1 MKFERAKD
9 HVLQRA
15 RAAGVDAE
23 VLATA
28 TRELTLAA
36 SGGRVDEISHANQ
49 GGVGVR
55 VVTDGR
61 VGYASSEA
69 LDDASLVW
77 MLDEA
82 IANSRLQPARGAV
95 LPPGGALGRSD
106 LIGEGLSA
114 AVEAK
119 GAAVV
124 ELEGGIVADARVDA
138 LFMAR
143 YAETETE
150 AVLGSTRG
158 VDGGYRNGYAMLMAS
173 PVMKQGDSV
182 KQGWDLDV
190 AKEFHQLDPTRTSQ
204 RVLERV
210 GRHLG
215 ATPLRT
221 GRYDT
226 LLEPDVT
233 ATLLRLLLFSLS
245 GKSVAEGK
253 SRLAA
258 RIGQRIASD
267 LITLVDDPTLPVGL
281 ASRPFDAEGTPARR
295 TPLIE
300 GGVLRSFL
308 HNSDTARRTGQANT
322 GHAQRSYASTLGVG
336 PSNLILEAGHGAE
349 LDDGVIVTDLMGVH
363 AGANPITGDVSL
375 QGLGLRVEGGA
386 ARPVE
391 NFALSFNLF
400 ELLERVGAVG
410 DVLEWRPGGGGG
422 MIAAPTVRIDALSF
436 AGA

>member
-1 MKFERAKD
+1 MSFERAKD
-9 HVLQRA
+9 HVLRRA
-15 RAAGVDAE
+15 RERGVDAE
-23 VLATA
+23 VLATS
-28 TRELTLAA
+28 TRELRLAA
-36 SGGRVDEISHANQ
+36 SGGRVDEIGHANR

-55 VVTDGR
+55 VVADGR

-69 LDDASLVW
+69 LDDASLDW

-82 IANSRLQPARGAV
+82 VENAALQPPRGAE
-95 LPPGGALGRSD
+95 LPVGGPLGRSD

-124 ELEGGIVADARVDA
+124 ALEGAIVADPRVDA

-182 KQGWDLDV
+182 KQGWDVDV
-190 AKEFHQLDPTRTSQ
+190 VKEFHQLDPTRTSQ
-204 RVLERV
+204 EILERV

-215 ATPLRT
+215 ASPLAT

-226 LLEPDVT
+226 VFEPDVT
-233 ATLLRLLLFSLS
+233 AILLQLLLYSLS

-253 SRLAA
+253 SRLAG
-258 RIGQRIASD
+258 RLGDRVASE
-267 LITLVDDPTLPVGL
+267 LITLVDDPTLPEGL

-336 PSNLILEAGHGAE
+336 PSNLVLEAGAGAS

-386 ARPVE
+386 TRPVE

-400 ELLERVGAVG
+400 ELLERVNAVG
-410 DVLEWRPGGGGG
+410 DTLEWRPGGGGG
-422 MIAAPTVRIDALSF
+422 MVAAPTLRVDALSF

>member
-1 MKFERAKD
+1 MSFERAKD
-9 HVLQRA
+9 HVLRRA
-15 RAAGVDAE
+15 RERGVDAE
-23 VLATA
+23 VLATS
-28 TRELTLAA
+28 TRELRLAA
-36 SGGRVDEISHANQ
+36 SGGRVDEIGHANR

-55 VVTDGR
+55 VVADGR

-69 LDDASLVW
+69 LDDASLDW

-82 IANSRLQPARGAV
+82 VENAALQPPRGAE
-95 LPPGGALGRSD
+95 LPVGGPLGRSD

-124 ELEGGIVADARVDA
+124 ALEGAIVADPRVDA

-182 KQGWDLDV
+182 KQGWDVDV
-190 AKEFHQLDPTRTSQ
+190 VKEFHQLDPTRTSQ
-204 RVLERV
+204 EILERV

-215 ATPLRT
+215 ATPLAT

-226 LLEPDVT
+226 VFEPDVT
-233 ATLLRLLLFSLS
+233 AILLQLLLYSLS

-253 SRLAA
+253 SRLAG
-258 RIGQRIASD
+258 RLGDRVASE
-267 LITLVDDPTLPVGL
+267 LITLVDDPTLPEGL

-336 PSNLILEAGHGAE
+336 PSNLVLEAGAGAS

-386 ARPVE
+386 TRPVE

-400 ELLERVGAVG
+400 ELLERVNAVG
-410 DVLEWRPGGGGG
+410 DTLEWRPGGGGG
-422 MIAAPTVRIDALSF
+422 MVAAPTLRVDALSF

>member
-1 MKFERAKD
+1 MSFERAKD
-9 HVLQRA
+9 HVLRRA
-15 RAAGVDAE
+15 RERGVDAE
-23 VLATA
+23 VLATS
-28 TRELTLAA
+28 TRELRLAA
-36 SGGRVDEISHANQ
+36 SGGRVDEIGHANR

-55 VVTDGR
+55 VVADGR

-69 LDDASLVW
+69 LDDASLDW

-82 IANSRLQPARGAV
+82 VENAALQPPRGAE
-95 LPPGGALGRSD
+95 LPVGGPLGRSD

-124 ELEGGIVADARVDA
+124 ALEGAIVADPRVDA

-182 KQGWDLDV
+182 KQGWDVDV
-190 AKEFHQLDPTRTSQ
+190 VKEYHQLDPTRTSQ
-204 RVLERV
+204 EILERV

-215 ATPLRT
+215 ASPLAT

-226 LLEPDVT
+226 VFEPDVT
-233 ATLLRLLLFSLS
+233 AILLQLLLYSLS

-253 SRLAA
+253 SRLAG
-258 RIGQRIASD
+258 RLGDRVASE
-267 LITLVDDPTLPVGL
+267 LITLVDDPTLPEGL

-336 PSNLILEAGHGAE
+336 PSNLVLEAGAGAS

-386 ARPVE
+386 TRPVE

-400 ELLERVGAVG
+400 ELLERVNAVG
-410 DVLEWRPGGGGG
+410 DTLEWRPGGGGG
-422 MIAAPTVRIDALSF
+422 MVAAPTLRVDALSF

>member
-1 MKFERAKD
+1 MNFERAKD
-9 HVLQRA
+9 HVLRRA
-15 RAAGVDAE
+15 RDRDVDAE
-23 VLATA
+23 VLATSK
-28 TRELTLAA
+28 RELTLAA

-55 VVTDGR
+55 VVTGGR

-69 LDDASLVW
+69 LDATSLDW

-82 IANSRLQPARGAV
+82 IENAALQPPRGAE
-95 LPPGGALGRSD
+95 LPVGGALGRSD

-124 ELEGGIVADARVDA
+124 ALEGALVADPRVDV
-138 LFMAR
+138 LFLAR

-158 VDGGYRNGYAMLMAS
+158 VDGGYRNGFAMLMAS
-173 PVMKQGDSV
+173 PVMRQGDSV
-182 KQGWDLDV
+182 KQGWDLEV
-190 AKEFHQLDPTRTSQ
+190 GKEFHALDPSRTSQ
-204 RVLERV
+204 RILERV

-215 ATPLRT
+215 ATPLGT
-221 GRYDT
+221 GRYDAVF
-226 LLEPDVT
+226 EPDVT

-253 SRLAA
+253 SRLAG
-258 RIGQRIASD
+258 RLGDRIASAS
-267 LITLVDDPTLPVGL
+267 ITLVDDPTLADGL

-308 HNSDTARRTGQANT
+308 HNSDTARRTGQPNT
-322 GHAQRSYASTLGVG
+322 GHALRSYASTLGVG
-336 PSNLILEAGHGAE
+336 PSNLVLEPGSGLA

-375 QGLGLRVEGGA
+375 QGLGLRVA
-386 ARPVE
+386 AGESRPVE

-400 ELLERVGAVG
+400 DLLERVQAVG
-410 DVLEWRPGGGGG
+410 DEVEWRPGGGFG
-422 MIAAPTVRIDALSF
+422 MIAAPALRVDALSF

>member
-1 MKFERAKD
+1 MNFERAKD
-9 HVLQRA
+9 HVLRRA
-15 RAAGVDAE
+15 RALGVDAE
-23 VLATA
+23 VLATS

-36 SGGRVDEISHANQ
+36 SGGRVDEIGHANQ

-55 VVTDGR
+55 VVADGR
-61 VGYASSEA
+61 IGYASSEA
-69 LDDASLVW
+69 LDDASLDW

-82 IANSRLQPARGAV
+82 IANAALQPPRGAE
-95 LPPGGALGRSD
+95 LPAGVALGRSD

-114 AVEAK
+114 QVEAK
-119 GAAVV
+119 AAAVV
-124 ELEGGIVADARVDA
+124 ALEGGIVADARVDA

-182 KQGWDLDV
+182 KQGWDVDV
-190 AKEFHQLDPTRTSQ
+190 VKEFHQLDPTRTSQ
-204 RVLERV
+204 QILERV

-226 LLEPDVT
+226 VFEPDVT

-258 RIGQRIASD
+258 RLGERVASD
-267 LITLVDDPTLPVGL
+267 LVTLVDDPTLPDGL

-300 GGVLRSFL
+300 RGMLRSFL

-336 PSNLILEAGHGAE
+336 PSNLILEAGGGAS
-349 LDDGVIVTDLMGVH
+349 LDDGVVVTDLMGVH

-375 QGLGLRVEGGA
+375 QGLGLRVEGGE

-400 ELLERVGAVG
+400 QLLERVEAVG
-410 DVLEWRPGGGGG
+410 DTLEWRPGGGGG
-422 MIAAPTVRIDALSF
+422 MVAAPTLRVGALSF

>member
-1 MKFERAKD
+1 MSFERAKD
-9 HVLQRA
+9 HVLRRA
-15 RAAGVDAE
+15 RALGVDAE
-23 VLATA
+23 VLATS

-36 SGGRVDEISHANQ
+36 SGGRVDEIGHANQ

-55 VVTDGR
+55 VVADGR

-69 LDDASLVW
+69 LDDASLDW

-82 IANSRLQPARGAV
+82 VANAALQPPRGAE
-95 LPPGGALGRSD
+95 LPVGGPLGRSD

-119 GAAVV
+119 GAAIVA
-124 ELEGGIVADARVDA
+124 LERGIVADPRVDA

-182 KQGWDLDV
+182 KQGWDVDV
-190 AKEFHQLDPTRTSQ
+190 TKEFHQLDPTRTSQ
-204 RVLERV
+204 QVLERV

-215 ATPLRT
+215 ATPLCT
-221 GRYDT
+221 GRYDAVF
-226 LLEPDVT
+226 EPDVT

-253 SRLAA
+253 SRLAG
-258 RIGQRIASD
+258 RLGERIASD
-267 LITLVDDPTLPVGL
+267 LITLVDDPTLPDGL

-300 GGVLRSFL
+300 RGVLRSFL
-308 HNSDTARRTGQANT
+308 HNSDTARRTGQPNT

-336 PSNLILEAGHGAE
+336 PSNLVLEAGEGAS
-349 LDDGVIVTDLMGVH
+349 LADGVVVTDLMGVH
-363 AGANPITGDVSL
+363 AGANPLTGDVSL
-375 QGLGLRVEGGA
+375 QGLGLRVEDGE

-400 ELLERVGAVG
+400 ELLQRVNAVG
-410 DVLEWRPGGGGG
+410 DTVEWRPGGGGG
-422 MIAAPTVRIDALSF
+422 MVAAPTLRVDALSF

>member
-1 MKFERAKD
+1 MNFQSAKD
-9 HVLQRA
+9 HVLRRA
-15 RAAGVDAE
+15 RERGVDAE
-23 VLATA
+23 VLATS

-55 VVTDGR
+55 VVTEGR

-69 LDDASLVW
+69 LDATSLDW

-82 IANSRLQPARGAV
+82 IENAELQPSRGAV
-95 LPPGGALGRSD
+95 LPIGGAHGRSD

-124 ELEGGIVADARVDA
+124 ALEGAIVADTRVDS
-138 LFMAR
+138 LFLAR
-143 YAETETE
+143 YAETEIE

-158 VDGGYRNGYAMLMAS
+158 VDGGYRNGFTMLMAS
-173 PVMKQGDSV
+173 PIMREGASV

-190 AKEFHQLDPTRTSQ
+190 GKEFHALDPSRTAQ
-204 RVLERV
+204 RILERV

-215 ATPLRT
+215 ATPLGT
-221 GRYDT
+221 GRYT
-226 LLEPDVT
+226 TVFEPDVT

-253 SRLAA
+253 SRLAG
-258 RIGQRIASD
+258 RLGDRVASAS
-267 LITLVDDPTLPVGL
+267 ITLVDDPTLVDGL

-308 HNSDTARRTGQANT
+308 HNSDTARRTGQPNT
-322 GHAQRSYASTLGVG
+322 GHALRSYATVLGVG
-336 PSNLILEAGHGAE
+336 PSNLVLEPGSGVT

-375 QGLGLRVEGGA
+375 QGLGLRVVGGES
-386 ARPVE
+386 RPVE

-400 ELLERVGAVG
+400 ELLERVTAVG
-410 DVLEWRPGGGGG
+410 DVVEWRPGGGFG
-422 MIAAPTVRIDALSF
+422 MIAAPALGVDALSF